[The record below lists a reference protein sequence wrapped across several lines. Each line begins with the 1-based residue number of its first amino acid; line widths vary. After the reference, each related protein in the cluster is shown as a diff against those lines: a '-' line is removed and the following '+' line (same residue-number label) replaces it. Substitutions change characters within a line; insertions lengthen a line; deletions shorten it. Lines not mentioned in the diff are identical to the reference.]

1 MNKYRSAVLA
11 LAVGAAS
18 LTVAA
23 CSAGTP
29 SASSAA
35 SSSAASSP
43 AASSS
48 GAASQGVTSSAPPT
62 TGAPIPGRML
72 TVNGTLGSFPVSA
85 AAKVGENIS
94 GGQSLI
100 VVFGLIAPP
109 DVARF
114 YATALPQAG
123 YTVTSNALV
132 SKGGQSGAVIAFSG
146 HGFKGNIESVN
157 QVAGPTFA
165 GLGSQN
171 VTTIIVSPTK

>member
-1 MNKYRSAVLA
+1 MNKYRSAALA
-11 LAVGAAS
+11 LAAAAAS

-23 CSAGTP
+23 CSSGTP
-29 SASSAA
+29 SA
-35 SSSAASSP
+35 SSAASSP

-48 GAASQGVTSSAPPT
+48 ASALPVFSSAPPT

-72 TVNGTLGSFPVSA
+72 TIPGTLGTFPVPA

-94 GGQSLI
+94 GGQSVI
-100 VVFGLIAPP
+100 VVFGLITPA

-123 YTVTSNALV
+123 YTVTTNSMV
-132 SKGGQSGAVIAFSG
+132 SRGPQNGAVIVFTG
-146 HGFKGNIESVN
+146 HGYKGNIESVN
-157 QVAGPTFA
+157 QVAGPSFA

-171 VTTIIVSPTK
+171 VTTIIIAPAK

>member
-29 SASSAA
+29 AASSTA
-35 SSSAASSP
+35 SSSAAASP
-43 AASSS
+43 
-48 GAASQGVTSSAPPT
+48 GITSYAPPT
-62 TGAPIPGRML
+62 TGAPIPSQML
-72 TVNGTLGSFPVSA
+72 TVKGTLGSFPVPA

-94 GGQSLI
+94 GGQSVI
-100 VVFGLIAPP
+100 IVFGSIAPP

-123 YTVTSNALV
+123 YTVTTNSLV
-132 SKGGQSGAVIAFSG
+132 SQGGQNGAIIMFNG
-146 HGFKGNIESVN
+146 HGYKGNIEAVN
-157 QVAGPTFA
+157 QVVGPNIS
-165 GLGSQN
+165 GLGGQN
-171 VTTIIVSPTK
+171 VTTIVISPSK

>member
-1 MNKYRSAVLA
+1 MNKFRSAALA
-11 LAVGAAS
+11 LAATAAS

-29 SASSAA
+29 TA
-35 SSSAASSP
+35 SSAASSP
-43 AASSS
+43 AASGSN
-48 GAASQGVTSSAPPT
+48 ASALPVTSSAPPT

-72 TVNGTLGSFPVSA
+72 TIQGTLGAFPVPA

-94 GGQSLI
+94 GGQSVI
-100 VVFGLIAPP
+100 VVFGLIVPA

-123 YTVTSNALV
+123 YTVTTNSMV
-132 SKGGQSGAVIAFSG
+132 SRGPQNGAVIVFTG
-146 HGFKGNIESVN
+146 HGYKGNIESVN
-157 QVAGPTFA
+157 QVAGPSFA

-171 VTTIIVSPTK
+171 VTTIIIAPSK

>member
-1 MNKYRSAVLA
+1 MNKYRSAALA
-11 LAVGAAS
+11 LAAVATS
-18 LTVAA
+18 LAVAA

-29 SASSAA
+29 T

-48 GAASQGVTSSAPPT
+48 SALPLSSSAPPT
-62 TGAPIPGRML
+62 TGPPIPGRML
-72 TVNGTLGSFPVSA
+72 TIQGTLGAFPVPA

-94 GGQSLI
+94 GGQSVI
-100 VVFGLIAPP
+100 VVFGLIVPA

-123 YTVTSNALV
+123 YAVTTNSMV
-132 SKGGQSGAVIAFSG
+132 SRGPQNGAVIVFTG

-157 QVAGPTFA
+157 QVAGPSFA

-171 VTTIIVSPTK
+171 VTTIIIAPSK